1 MFFSGNKV
9 VPVNP
14 LVDFNSSSLFQTAG
28 DFTTPFFQTPTKKW
42 PPISHWKVC
51 NFYGEIPR
59 MSDFINQPTKAW
71 LHLFVIA
78 NGLILY
84 TAPRIGFVQLELLE
98 RVAVLVKKF
107 QNLSHLPTKS
117 MIFWKIMTDIWNLG
131 VFKPYCSM
139 TITDAWNHYRSSQ
152 HRLCDKKNTNGVLYK
167 QQSEFKQQKG
177 LV

>member
-1 MFFSGNKV
+1 
-9 VPVNP
+9 
-14 LVDFNSSSLFQTAG
+14 
-28 DFTTPFFQTPTKKW
+28 
-42 PPISHWKVC
+42 
-51 NFYGEIPR
+51 

-139 TITDAWNHYRSSQ
+139 TITDA
-152 HRLCDKKNTNGVLYK
+152 
-167 QQSEFKQQKG
+167 
-177 LV
+177 